1 MSGGNWNTEA
11 SGTRGAM
18 AGGTVAG
25 YFANGEDA
33 RRAIHELADEG
44 FDPRQVGAAFHSSA
58 MGSGSK
64 PFYERAVNDLP
75 IHTAGGP
82 DKSDGGPQSD
92 THAVSPWGLT
102 TWGAGTPFIG
112 SPTEPPPIPGAETPS
127 TLPREIPSELPSQ
140 FDRPASPHDYVYSG
154 AAFERSFSGMGIP
167 PEHARRLAR
176 ELQRGGAVVTVDAG
190 PKQSAA
196 EQILARNHGI
206 IRYESAPAAGGQ
218 EPARGEEERV
228 HVFGEVYRVYPDHVT
243 GHSPV
248 EDLRERKAS

>member
-1 MSGGNWNTEA
+1 
-11 SGTRGAM
+11 M

-25 YFANGEDA
+25 YFSNGEDA

-58 MGSGSK
+58 MTGSTK

-75 IHTAGGP
+75 IHSVGGP

-92 THAVSPWGLT
+92 SHAVSPWGLT
-102 TWGAGTPFIG
+102 TWGAGTPFAG

-140 FDRPASPHDYVYSG
+140 FDRPASPHECAYSG
-154 AAFERSFSGMGIP
+154 AAFERSFAGMGIP

-176 ELQRGGAVVTVDAG
+176 GLQHGGAVVTVDAG
-190 PKQSAA
+190 AKQSAA
-196 EQILARNHGI
+196 EQILARNHGV
-206 IRYESAPAAGGQ
+206 IRYESSAAATREP
-218 EPARGEEERV
+218 EPARGEKERV
-228 HVFGEVYRVYPDHVT
+228 HVFGEVYRVYPDHVS
-243 GHSPV
+243 GHASG